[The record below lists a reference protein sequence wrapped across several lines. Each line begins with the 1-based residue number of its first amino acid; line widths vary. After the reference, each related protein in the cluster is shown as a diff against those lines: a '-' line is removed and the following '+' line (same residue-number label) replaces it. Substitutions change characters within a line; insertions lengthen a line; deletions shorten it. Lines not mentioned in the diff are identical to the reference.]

1 MKHAEDGRPNHLGQ
15 AIALQMPSFKGGS
28 FDAVVCQF
36 AIMFF
41 PDNVYGYAA
50 ALRVLKPGGSFI
62 FNVWGARY

>member
-15 AIALQMPSFKGGS
+15 AIALQMPSFKGSS

>member
-1 MKHAEDGRPNHLGQ
+1 MQGMGDRFIWSQ
-15 AIALQMPSFKGGS
+15 AIALQMPSFEDGS

-50 ALRVLKPGGSFI
+50 VSLVLKPGGSFI
-62 FNVWGARY
+62 FNVWDARY